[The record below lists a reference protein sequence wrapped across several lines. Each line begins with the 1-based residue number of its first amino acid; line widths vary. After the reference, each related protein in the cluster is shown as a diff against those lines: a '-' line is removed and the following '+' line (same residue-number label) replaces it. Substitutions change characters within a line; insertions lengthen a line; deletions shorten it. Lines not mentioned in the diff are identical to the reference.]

1 MFRFHSNQFSQ
12 ATKGVASGVLTLG
25 IALLCF
31 GGLII
36 ALPAVFIFIAAGFF
50 FLIGMSVVGYA
61 IRLFL
66 TARQMDKA
74 TGGDSYRVN
83 VNIHDPG
90 EHFDGQ

>member
-25 IALLCF
+25 LALLCF

-50 FLIGMSVVGYA
+50 FLIGVSVVGYA

-66 TARQMDKA
+66 TARQMDRA
-74 TGGDSYRVN
+74 SGAGASREN
-83 VNIHDPG
+83 VRIYDPN
-90 EHFDGQ
+90 EHFDG

>member
-1 MFRFHSNQFSQ
+1 MFRFHSSQFSQ
-12 ATKGVASGVLTLG
+12 ATKGIASGVLTAG

-66 TARQMDKA
+66 TAHQMDKA
-74 TGGDSYRVN
+74 TGAGGDREN
-83 VNIHDPG
+83 VRIHDPSD
-90 EHFDGQ
+90 HIS